1 MVRAARG
8 PDNCVPPVYSRC
20 GWGGPL
26 RLPVVATRHMQNTQ
40 KSLLL
45 AFLSLCASVPALARP
60 PQKPPTPPNAAA
72 PLPLHVP
79 APLPIERFTLAN
91 GMRVVVQSDARAPLV
106 AVGLMA
112 QVGSRDETQGSSG
125 LAHFFEHMMFQ
136 GSAHVG
142 KMEHMKQIEA
152 MGGEVNANTSTDRT
166 YFHEVVPKP
175 ALQLALWLE
184 ADRLVA
190 LRVDQ
195 EHVDNQRQAVLEE
208 RRERIENKPYGLAH
222 LQLDEVAFPSWTL
235 GHSTIGEVGDLQRAP
250 LDAFQVFWKKWYA
263 PENIVLVL
271 VGDVT
276 AAEARAVA
284 EATVGRVPRRGDV
297 PHAAFSEPEQKQ
309 HVCARHDELLAKTPA
324 FHLAWRVPASPH
336 ADSLALDLLAEVL
349 GGGPSSRL
357 DKLLTRDLPL
367 ATQYMAG
374 TDGRRDVDLFQ
385 VYVEM
390 AAPGLPQLEEA
401 KRRIRTA
408 IADIAAHGVTP
419 AELRRAQETFVAGWV
434 FGTQSLARKA
444 EFLAQFEL
452 FEGDAQKA
460 NTLLARYAAVTPQDL
475 QRVART
481 LLTFDRE
488 VELDVLPKGHPLP
501 KDAGLKPSY
510 VTKAE
515 FELTADARKAA
526 AEAAR
531 IEQAKVA
538 AEAKAAAE
546 ARATAER
553 AAAAEA
559 KAAANARAAAE
570 QKAAAEAKAAEQ
582 KAAAEAKAAES
593 ARIAAE
599 LKAASEAKALEA
611 ARIAADQKAAAEAK
625 ALETARIA
633 AERKDAAAAKAKAD
647 ADAAAAKRAAAEAS
661 RTAGDATRA
670 ATDQAAADAKAAADK
685 AAMDAKAAAET
696 RKADEKRV
704 AAEKRAA
711 ADAQAAETKRAAA
724 EAKKAAAEAKKAAAT
739 AKHAKAT
746 APAKPAHAAALP
758 VAVTPAAEPTPE
770 VHSPEEDAA
779 AAAAKAAMDAKA
791 AAQARAA
798 AEAKAAAEARAAAEA
813 KADVERKAAA
823 LARVEAE
830 KKAEAEARAAA
841 EAKARA
847 AMPAAEPKT
856 LAPKTDGEYKVM
868 PDAKPATPP
877 AVKLP
882 SSSPATDESDLA
894 PIKRVKKSRGGSQ

>member
-1 MVRAARG
+1 MAAM
-8 PDNCVPPVYSRC
+8 
-20 GWGGPL
+20 
-26 RLPVVATRHMQNTQ
+26 RHMQNTP

-45 AFLSLCASVPALARP
+45 AFLSLCVSAPALARP
-60 PQKPPTPPNAAA
+60 PQKPPLPPTFAA

-175 ALQLALWLE
+175 ALHLALWLE

-250 LDAFQVFWKKWYA
+250 LDAFQAFWKKWYA

-297 PHAAFSEPEQKQ
+297 QHAAFSEPEQKQ
-309 HVCARHDELLAKTPA
+309 HVYARHDELLAKTPA

-390 AAPGLPQLEEA
+390 AAPGLPPLEEA

-408 IADIAAHGVTP
+408 ITDIAAHGVTP

-444 EFLAQFEL
+444 EFLGQFEL

-515 FELTADARKAA
+515 YELTADARKAA

-531 IEQAKVA
+531 VEQAKLA

-546 ARATAER
+546 ARATADR
-553 AAAAEA
+553 VAAAEA

-570 QKAAAEAKAAEQ
+570 QKAAAEAKAAAQ
-582 KAAAEAKAAES
+582 KAAAEAKAAET

-599 LKAASEAKALEA
+599 
-611 ARIAADQKAAAEAK
+611 QKAAAEAK
-625 ALETARIA
+625 AVETARIDAEQNAA
-633 AERKDAAAAKAKAD
+633 AEAKAKAD
-647 ADAAAAKRAAAEAS
+647 AAS

-670 ATDQAAADAKAAADK
+670 ASDQAAADAKVAAEK
-685 AAMDAKAAAET
+685 AAKDAKAAAET
-696 RKADEKRV
+696 RKADEKRA
-704 AAEKRAA
+704 AAEKKAA
-711 ADAQAAETKRAAA
+711 ADAQAAEAKRAAV
-724 EAKKAAAEAKKAAAT
+724 EAKKAAADAKKAAAT
-739 AKHAKAT
+739 AKQAKAT
-746 APAKPAHAAALP
+746 APTQPAHVAALP
-758 VAVTPAAEPTPE
+758 VAATPVAEPPPE
-770 VHSPEEDAA
+770 VHSPEEEAA
-779 AAAAKAAMDAKA
+779 AAAAKAAMEAKA

-841 EAKARA
+841 EAKAKA
-847 AMPAAEPKT
+847 AMPAAEPRT

-868 PDAKPATPP
+868 PDAKAATPP
-877 AVKLP
+877 AVRLP
-882 SSSPATDESDLA
+882 SSSSATDESDLA